1 MTITEELNQ
10 KLQQLR
16 TQDTTIFHGCVIA
29 RDPDLPFGEMDLRS
43 QIAVAYDAMSN
54 QLKEAGYLFEHL
66 TQMNIPDTNGAEK
79 TFGVAFIPM
88 VFVDV
93 EQMDGVILTLH
104 VYRGKLTNS
113 IRFHYTNG
121 QTINYGLTID

>member
-1 MTITEELNQ
+1 VITREPE
-10 KLQQLR
+10 
-16 TQDTTIFHGCVIA
+16 
-29 RDPDLPFGEMDLRS
+29 LPFTELDLRS
-43 QIAVAYDAMSN
+43 QIAVVYNAMSK
-54 QLKEAGYLFEHL
+54 QLKEAGYSFEHL

-79 TFGVAFIPM
+79 TYGVAFIPM

-93 EQMDGVILTLH
+93 EQMDGVILTMH

-113 IRFHYTNG
+113 IRFYYTNG